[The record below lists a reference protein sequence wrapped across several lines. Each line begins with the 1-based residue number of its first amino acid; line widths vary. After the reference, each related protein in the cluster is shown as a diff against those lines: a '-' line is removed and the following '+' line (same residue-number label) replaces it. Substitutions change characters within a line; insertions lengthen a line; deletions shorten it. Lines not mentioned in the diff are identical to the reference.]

1 MILLLC
7 FSGKCCIFAEKNF
20 VSTKFNIK
28 NGIYMSVSVKIR
40 TNDVPEPDAISRRVE
55 IRELKL

>member
-1 MILLLC
+1 MIQLLR
-7 FSGKCCIFAEKNF
+7 FSGKCCIFAEQNF

-40 TNDVPEPDAISRRVE
+40 TKDVPEPDAILRRVAD
-55 IRELKL
+55 KGT